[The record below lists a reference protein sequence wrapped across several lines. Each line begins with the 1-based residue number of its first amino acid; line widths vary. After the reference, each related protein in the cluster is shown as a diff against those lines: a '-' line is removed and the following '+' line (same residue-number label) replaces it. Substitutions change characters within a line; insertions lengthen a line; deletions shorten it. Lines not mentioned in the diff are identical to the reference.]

1 MGCEPWGTIRRV
13 TGLGLLMIAGFG
25 LPGMAQMQ
33 VGSETSMSLNGQL
46 GAGYAD
52 TFGNQTQG
60 SSHGLFFTGL
70 AQLSGFYHNPRFL
83 NFNVQPF
90 YNRSQDN
97 STFQS
102 VLNDTGVEASVNL
115 FSGSRFPGSVSY
127 GAAWQTGSQFQI
139 AGQPGLSAN
148 GNSQSF
154 GVTWNAFIPNWP
166 TLTATYSDNSVAQTI
181 IGETGTTSNTARFL
195 NLYSNYTVYGFQVN
209 GFYSHQNFDA
219 TFPAFLTGTDLQSS
233 SSGNS
238 YGLSASHQLPLAGSV
253 AFGASRFTYNS
264 GDNVSLGTNGASDTA
279 FASVSL
285 NPTRK
290 LTVVGTAR
298 YYDNLVGELQQQGTI
313 PPGTVPISPI
323 NYGVSGVT
331 VNSFASY
338 NIGKGLVLV
347 GYANRQAQHF
357 QGQTFDSNQWGATL
371 TYNYARPLFGLL
383 YFSFGTVN
391 TTGNGNQGTLGFV
404 GNLGLKKKINGW
416 DLAAD
421 ISYAQNV
428 QSSLALYNTSN
439 YNYGGYLR
447 KRFGEFTYWTASY
460 REVQTGLTQET
471 GYHNRSE
478 TALTTLSRRWIGV
491 SGSYSQ
497 SNGTSILTTSG
508 QLVPTP
514 VPPLNPL
521 DQIVYSGVAY
531 GAGLSLNPVSRMV
544 ITANWFRVTNH
555 TQSDLQTT
563 NIMLFSNNQSDRVYA
578 QLQYNVRKLI
588 LRSTYWRVSQLVSAS
603 GIPRTNVNTF
613 SFSISRWF
621 NFF

>member
-1 MGCEPWGTIRRV
+1 MGNSVPVTPIPSVIKATDQATVCFLQDWASSPVSTTIRNFV
-13 TGLGLLMIAGFG
+13 
-25 LPGMAQMQ
+25 
-33 VGSETSMSLNGQL
+33 
-46 GAGYAD
+46 
-52 TFGNQTQG
+52 
-60 SSHGLFFTGL
+60 
-70 AQLSGFYHNPRFL
+70 

-102 VLNDTGVEASVNL
+102 VLNDSGVEASVNL

-139 AGQPGLSAN
+139 AGQPGLSGN
-148 GNSQSF
+148 GNSQAF
-154 GVTWNAFIPNWP
+154 AVTWSAFLPKWP
-166 TLTATYSDNSVAQTI
+166 TLTATYSDNSVSQTI
-181 IGETGTTSNTARFL
+181 LGENGTTSTAARFL
-195 NLYSNYTVYGFQVN
+195 NLYSNYAVYGFQLN
-209 GFYSHQNFDA
+209 GFYSHQNFDS
-219 TFPAFLTGTDLQSS
+219 TYPAFLTGSDLQSS

-238 YGLSASHQLPLAGSV
+238 YGLSASHQIPLAGSV

-264 GDNVSLGTNGASDTA
+264 GDNVSLGTDGTSDTA
-279 FASVSL
+279 FASASV

-290 LTVVGTAR
+290 LTIVGTAR

-313 PPGTVPISPI
+313 PPGSVPISPI
-323 NYGVSGVT
+323 NYGVSGIT

-338 NIGKGLVLV
+338 NLGKGLVLV
-347 GYANRQAQHF
+347 GYANRQSQHF

-416 DLAAD
+416 DIAAD

-428 QSSLALYNTSN
+428 QSSLALYTTSN
-439 YNYGGYLR
+439 YNYGGYVR
-447 KRFGEFTYWTASY
+447 KRFGDFTYWTASY
-460 REVQTGLTQET
+460 REVQTGLTQQT

-514 VPPLNPL
+514 IPPLNPL
-521 DQIVYSGVAY
+521 DQVVYSGVAY

-544 ITANWFRVTNH
+544 ITANWFRVTNE
-555 TQSDLQTT
+555 TQSTLQTQ
-563 NIMLFSNNQSDRVYA
+563 NSILFSNNQSDRVYA

-588 LRSTYWRVSQLVSAS
+588 VRSTYWRVSQLVSAS